1 MDGILPRTRLALAI
15 CLAAALALCSAPARA
30 QSTMTMLGVSGSAP
44 SSETFVGPFANWL
57 CARSAAS
64 GTCGAAAGGYY
75 NAAGDGTTDDT
86 AALQNCLNALNA
98 THPVCWV
105 PAGTYKITSTLI
117 LGGTGSPANGVQYIN
132 LIGADPATTSLI
144 WAGMNK
150 NGPVAS
156 TTSANDFIYTVLF
169 NDDHGSI
176 GAGSGWTG
184 LTGASSSLGL
194 TVEYQQDASPQTN
207 LMGTWTPGADIHG
220 AVMDAVVPSGASPPT
235 VDGSAVTGAVGLPAT
250 VSLSTGSAGPDV
262 IVVAC
267 DNYNTG
273 SVTGVSSPDTANWS
287 LRTAANNLS
296 LFYGT
301 ASGQLTNE
309 QITVSG
315 TGHAYCGAFA
325 LAGANTTQIHD
336 ANASLL
342 NMWTIIGSSMFY
354 FNGVAYSRFDRLT
367 FNGENTGNN
376 GFDQSYVGSGN
387 YFDVGNE
394 YADDRFENF
403 ATGLY
408 CGVLGYGCVDTAM
421 LRDQFL
427 NNGLGSQF
435 LNTGRGG
442 IFLGNYN
449 ALGMNVWYSYFNNNY
464 DGVTNYHGSG
474 NYFVIG
480 SVFSGDLD
488 TDNNIGN
495 TGVFGIRNN
504 YSSGSNVFL
513 SSGGTGS
520 SPNSFTVQDNTV
532 LDTTNSA
539 NRLSL
544 YQGNL
549 GPEVLLDNTVRSR
562 ADVTTGPIVQV
573 AGGAGSSADAFS
585 LGDTFTA
592 GSLASP
598 CTLSAPVYSNGHCHE
613 IGDQVVARGTR
624 NPLAPVLPATLPN
637 ITGQITVDEET
648 AARTEAQIQAD
659 VNAICARNN
668 GSVVHL
674 QAGTYSWS
682 STLTVPANDYCQ
694 IIGDGQD
701 TQISWTPTS
710 GTAIQ
715 LTGPSKAVLRELQV
729 NGNAGTADG
738 IDVTDADQPG
748 SRVFMQQ
755 AFLSESKTNLFVDS
769 LDYTRVELD
778 NFYHNNT
785 TLFSGGGAASL
796 DVVGGALAAA
806 GNWQGGETLVFD
818 GDASNNSTGYAVS
831 NGGRLLV
838 WGTWFDAGDSG
849 GPVVTATGSGTLT
862 IADSQ
867 LYTPPGVSTA
877 VSLNNFTGTAALAGV
892 STDGAFDVTGTGTG
906 AQIAVVGMIGNGT
919 QDTNPAPSAP
929 SLSATTGSLSGTVYV
944 ETACVDPG
952 GVTVASAES
961 SLAVTSQGVQVAAP
975 TNCAGGTTGYYVFA
989 ATTSGKE
996 QLQQTAGSP
1005 TALGSPYVLS
1015 TLATA
1020 TSIPPR
1026 LIQFSNTA
1034 SPAGTTEFVNPM
1046 TTAVLPSGTGAV
1058 ELAEQGCCD
1067 TAFLTATLAPL
1078 RAAQP
1083 ALPTPLPA
1091 GVTDARFDRVS
1102 VIRFETGIHLMH

>member
-1 MDGILPRTRLALAI
+1 MDGLLPRTRLALAL
-15 CLAAALALCSAPARA
+15 CLAAALALCSAGARA
-30 QSTMTMLGVSGSAP
+30 QSTMTLLGVGGSAP

-117 LGGTGSPANGVQYIN
+117 LGGTGSPATGAQYIN

-144 WAGMNK
+144 WAGINK

-169 NDDHGSI
+169 NDYHGSI

-207 LMGTWTPGADIHG
+207 LTGTWTPGADIHG
-220 AVMDAVVPSGASPPT
+220 AVMDAVVPSGGSPPT
-235 VDGSAVTGAVGLPAT
+235 VDGSALTGAVGLPAT

-267 DNYNTG
+267 DNYQDG
-273 SVTGVSSPDTANWS
+273 AGVTGVSSTHTANWS
-287 LRTAANNLS
+287 LRTAANNLY

-309 QITVSG
+309 QITISG
-315 TGHAYCGAFA
+315 TGSVYCGVFA

-376 GFDQSYVGSGN
+376 GFDQSYVGSGG

-408 CGVLGYGCVDTAM
+408 CGFMDYGCVDSAI
-421 LRDQFL
+421 LRDRFL
-427 NNGLGSQF
+427 NNSVAGVS
-435 LNTGRGG
+435 
-442 IFLGNYN
+442 LGNYN
-449 ALGMNVWYSYFNNNY
+449 ALGMNVWDSYFQNNY
-464 DGVTNYHGSG
+464 DGVTNYGGAG

-480 SVFSGDLD
+480 SVFSGDIETD
-488 TDNNIGN
+488 TNIGN
-495 TGVFGIRNN
+495 AGVFGLRNN
-504 YSSGSNVFL
+504 YSSGSGVFL
-513 SSGGTGS
+513 DTRGGGGGA
-520 SPNSFTVQDNTV
+520 PNTLMVQDNAI
-532 LDTTNSA
+532 LDTTTSA
-539 NRLSL
+539 NTLSL

-549 GPEVLLDNTVRSR
+549 GPDVLLDNTVRSR
-562 ADVTTGPIVQV
+562 ADVVSGPIVQLR
-573 AGGAGSSADAFS
+573 GPGTLADAFS
-585 LGDTFTA
+585 LDDTFTA

-598 CTLSAPVYSNGHCHE
+598 CTMSGPVYSGGHCHE
-613 IGDQVVARGTR
+613 IGDQVVARGTL
-624 NPLAPVLPATLPN
+624 NPLAPVLPGTLPN

-648 AARTEAQIQAD
+648 TARTEAQIQAD

-682 STLTVPANDYCQ
+682 STLTVPANEYCQ
-694 IIGDGQD
+694 IIGDGFY
-701 TQISWTPTS
+701 TQITWTPTS

-715 LTGPSKAVLRELQV
+715 LTGPSKAVLRELLVQGS
-729 NGNAGTADG
+729 NGTADG

-755 AFLSESKTNLFVDS
+755 PFLSQSKTNLFVDS

-778 NFYHNNT
+778 NFYHNET
-785 TLFSGGGAASL
+785 ALYSGGGAASL

-831 NGGRLLV
+831 NGGHLLV
-838 WGTWFDAGDSG
+838 WGTWSDQGSAGG
-849 GPVVTATGSGTLT
+849 QIVTATGPSTLT

-867 LYTPPGVSTA
+867 LYTPPGVATA
-877 VSLNNFTGTAALAGV
+877 VSLNDFTGTAALAGV
-892 STDGAFDVTGTGTG
+892 STDGALDVTGTGTG
-906 AQIAVVGMIGNGT
+906 AQIAVLGMLGNGT
-919 QDTNPAPSAP
+919 QDTNPAPGAP

-952 GVTVASAES
+952 GITVASAES

-975 TNCAGGTTGYYVFA
+975 TNCAAGTTGYYVFA
-989 ATTSGKE
+989 ATASGSE

-1005 TALGSPYVLS
+1005 TALGSPYVLGTTLKTS
-1015 TLATA
+1015 TGA
-1020 TSIPPR
+1020 PPR
-1026 LIQFSNTA
+1026 VIQFSNTA

-1046 TTAVLPSGTGAV
+1046 TTAVPPSGTGAA

-1078 RAAQP
+1078 RTAQP
-1083 ALPTPLPA
+1083 ALPTPLPP
-1091 GVTDARFDRVS
+1091 GVTDARFYRVS
-1102 VIRFETGIHLMH
+1102 ARNFGTGIHLMH